1 MYNGYTQNKVIQKA
15 HFTKIV
21 IKSQGER
28 PREEERKREE
38 LQKQPGNNEQN
49 GNRCILFNNVNVNG
63 LTIPIKRHRMADWI
77 KKRPGPSICCLQET
91 HFRSKDTERLQGR
104 GSPSKE
110 MRRELCWQYCYQ
122 TKQTLYSKDCNR
134 DKEGHYI
141 MITRRYNIVN
151 IYAPNT
157 GATKNIKQ
165 I

>member
-1 MYNGYTQNKVIQKA
+1 MDRLNFRKKMAVFISLVMILQVVLCNVGFADGITYTVS
-15 HFTKIV
+15 F
-21 IKSQGER
+21 
-28 PREEERKREE
+28 P
-38 LQKQPGNNEQN
+38 
-49 GNRCILFNNVNVNG
+49 NNVNVNG

-77 KKRPGPSICCLQET
+77 KKRPGPSIRCLHET